1 MSKMATWFATVT
13 NKEILQLNEEAV
25 PEKHEEGNEI
35 RLAIFTG
42 KALSV

>member
-25 PEKHEEGNEI
+25 LEKHEEGN
-35 RLAIFTG
+35 
-42 KALSV
+42 

>member
-13 NKEILQLNEEAV
+13 NKEILQLIKEAV
-25 PEKHEEGNEI
+25 PEKQEEGNEI
-35 RLAIFTG
+35 WSAIFTG